1 MIAIRLT
8 LAFDS
13 RITRRRL
20 ARVPRVLTQPA
31 LQLRHPRLELLNDR
45 LQPVDQLALS
55 FDRLGLRCNRRLQLG
70 DPLLISGDLR
80 VVGGHDRIFATT
92 PLTSC
97 TPPKILSNR
106 PSGQVRHLNTY
117 TLIAAGSLP
126 RGAQWGCPSATGWD
140 NC

>member
-1 MIAIRLT
+1 
-8 LAFDS
+8 
-13 RITRRRL
+13 
-20 ARVPRVLTQPA
+20 
-31 LQLRHPRLELLNDR
+31 ELLNDR
-45 LQPVDQLALS
+45 LLPVDQLALS

-117 TLIAAGSLP
+117 P
-126 RGAQWGCPSATGWD
+126 RVVPTSSVSMLAPMSAQLLMAPLQDQPMQSQHPAS
-140 NC
+140 